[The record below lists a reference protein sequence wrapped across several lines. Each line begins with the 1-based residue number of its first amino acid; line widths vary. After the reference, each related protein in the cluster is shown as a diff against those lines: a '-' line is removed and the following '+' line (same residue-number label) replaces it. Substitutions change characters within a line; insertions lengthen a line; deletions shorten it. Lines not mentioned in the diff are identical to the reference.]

1 MTPTPSLLDVS
12 ELEPAAERV
21 RQLLEQL
28 DRILLGRSELHRM
41 VLVGVLSRGHIL
53 LEGLPGVGKTAL
65 VKALGELMSLQFNR
79 VQFTPDLMP
88 GDILGNHILQDTD
101 SGRREMTFQP
111 GPIFTN
117 ILLADEINRAS
128 PKTQSAMLEAMQE
141 RCVTMLGVTRPLPDP
156 FFVLASQNPIELEG
170 TYPLPEAQLD
180 RFLFKL
186 HVGDVQAE
194 VLEQIISSRRRGEA
208 PKTDFQL
215 TGEQLAELF
224 AVMERIFLPK
234 PVSRYI
240 ARLVAATHPGGGEA
254 TEAVNQYVS
263 YGASPRAAIAMAE
276 ASRACALIAGR
287 PTVGFEDVRAVA
299 AAVLNHRMIL
309 NYKSRFDRVSTRDV
323 IDGLLESLDETG
335 LDLPS
340 DMQVT
345 ATGEAS

>member
-1 MTPTPSLLDVS
+1 MSESLIPPA
-12 ELEPAAERV
+12 ELEPAADLTR
-21 RQLLEQL
+21 RLLGEL
-28 DRILLGRSELHRM
+28 DRILLGRSDLHRM

-65 VKALGELMSLQFNR
+65 VKALGELMSLQFSR

-88 GDILGNHILQDTD
+88 GDILGNHILQETSD
-101 SGRREMTFQP
+101 GHREMTFQP

-141 RCVTMLGVTRPLPDP
+141 RCVTMLGTTRPLPEP

-186 HVGDVQAE
+186 HVGDVQAD
-194 VLEQIISSRRRGEA
+194 VLESIISTRRRGEP
-208 PKTDFQL
+208 PKSDFSM
-215 TGEQLAELF
+215 TAEQLNELF
-224 AVMERIFLPK
+224 GVMDRIFLPK
-234 PVSRYI
+234 PVGRYI
-240 ARLVAATHPGGGEA
+240 ARLVSATHPGNAEA
-254 TEAVNQYVS
+254 TGDVEQYVS

-276 ASRACALIAGR
+276 AARAQALIAGR
-287 PTVGFEDVRAVA
+287 PTVGFEDVRAIA

-309 NYKSRFDRVSTRDV
+309 NYKSRFDKVTTYNV
-323 IDGLLESLDETG
+323 IDGLLQSLDETG
-335 LDLPS
+335 LNLPG
-340 DMQVT
+340 DVELT
-345 ATGEAS
+345 EAEQAS